1 MILTTHLMQNESFL
15 FITSHG
21 MYVPPPHTQFV
32 LFLLK
37 IHQQM
42 TTKTDSPPLTSIVLV
57 TLLEIGDDY
66 GSCSSAI
73 TTALRA
79 KVKLSFVDESF
90 LILKKKCEIF
100 T

>member
-1 MILTTHLMQNESFL
+1 MVC
-15 FITSHG
+15 TSSSSHSIRSLSSENSSS
-21 MYVPPPHTQFV
+21 T
-32 LFLLK
+32 
-37 IHQQM
+37 M